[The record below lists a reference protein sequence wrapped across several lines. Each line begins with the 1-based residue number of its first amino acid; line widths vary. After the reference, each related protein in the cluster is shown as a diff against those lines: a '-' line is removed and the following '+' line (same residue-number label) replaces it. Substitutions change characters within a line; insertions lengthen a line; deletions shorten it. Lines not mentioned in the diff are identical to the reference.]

1 VTSPRGRGCAAAAA
15 AEWGWLSCETAARG
29 VQKALLDFTVQK
41 ISCRDLRPT
50 RALGDSCW
58 FYGSWMFLS
67 CFILSSKS

>member
-50 RALGDSCW
+50 RW

-67 CFILSSKS
+67 CFILPSKS